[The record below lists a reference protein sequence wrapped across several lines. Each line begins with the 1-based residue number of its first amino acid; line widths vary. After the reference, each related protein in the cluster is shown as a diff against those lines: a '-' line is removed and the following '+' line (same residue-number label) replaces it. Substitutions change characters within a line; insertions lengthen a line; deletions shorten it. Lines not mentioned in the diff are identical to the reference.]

1 MARARTCQHVT
12 DNGLLSD
19 NEGRRMGNRGRARLL
34 AREVSKS
41 IQQADVSQEGQGK
54 GNQYGKGLRSRAR
67 DCRSY
72 PTPKLSSRFGR
83 RHTGTRRV
91 TGVFKKWQSLYAEK
105 GIATFPVNDNKK
117 PCTKGYDRVGL
128 NGSAELA
135 EKFSEA
141 EAFGFL
147 AWATLWRDSRRCRY
161 P

>member
-41 IQQADVSQEGQGK
+41 IQQADVSQEGEGK
-54 GNQYGKGLRSRAR
+54 GSRYGKGLRSRAR
-67 DCRSY
+67 GCRSY
-72 PTPKLSSRFGR
+72 PTPKLSPRFGR

-117 PCTKGYDRVGL
+117 PCTKGYDKAHQGQAKIKLRL
-128 NGSAELA
+128 IADLDPDEWDLPPKPKWMRWS
-135 EKFSEA
+135 
-141 EAFGFL
+141 
-147 AWATLWRDSRRCRY
+147 TI
-161 P
+161 